1 MLYCIDRIE
10 DGKAVLVDMEEK
22 ELVLPAA
29 QIGKAK
35 EGTWGWLEQSGNF
48 VPDLAITNA
57 RRAKMQS
64 RLDALLRR

>member
-29 QIGKAK
+29 QIGQAK
-35 EGTWGWLEQSGNF
+35 EGTWGRLTENGGF
-48 VPDLAITNA
+48 VPDTAVTA
-57 RRAKMQS
+57 ERRAKLQN
-64 RLDALLRR
+64 RLDRLLRR